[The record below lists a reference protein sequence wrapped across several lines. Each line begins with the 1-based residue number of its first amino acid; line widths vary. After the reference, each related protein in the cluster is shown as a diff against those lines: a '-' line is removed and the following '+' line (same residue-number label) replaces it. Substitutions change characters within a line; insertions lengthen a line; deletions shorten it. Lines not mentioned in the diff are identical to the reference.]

1 MKHCKIWQRKKKNE
15 FKDALSKANSPENW
29 YITDKE
35 WSEII
40 EKATKTKEK

>member
-1 MKHCKIWQRKKKNE
+1 MQDLTEEEKKE
-15 FKDALSKANSPENW
+15 FRYALSKANSHENW

-35 WSEII
+35 WSEMI